1 MSQGSVVGVAFQAGD
16 QLDAVDGLGSGRVVV
31 ERGEQ
36 QPRLLAQ
43 GPDARPGARILPG
56 DR

>member
-43 GPDARPGARILPG
+43 GADARPGARILPG